1 MPPPF
6 PLQARRVSSDHRSTF
21 RLLGQRRK
29 GGRGKAKAE
38 SRAESRAE
46 SGPRVIESTLVS
58 AWVSLDSLLSG
69 DGDEKADA
77 VLEMALQFDAV
88 PASQV
93 RCRLGLG
100 LGSGCPPP
108 MCVVG

>member
-1 MPPPF
+1 MPPPY
-6 PLQARRVSSDHRSTF
+6 PLQARRVSSDHHSTF

-38 SRAESRAE
+38 SRAESG
-46 SGPRVIESTLVS
+46 GPTVVESTLVS

-88 PASQV
+88 PAAQV

-100 LGSGCPPP
+100 YGLGCPPP
-108 MCVVG
+108 GCVVGW